1 MSSHPAA
8 PGVETLSDRA
18 RWHLGGLLTIRMAG
32 ADSNGSIGVVEERAV
47 RGYSTPPHVHGR
59 EDETLYVID
68 GELEYSVDG
77 RNGIAMAGE
86 AVFLPR
92 GLAHNFRV
100 VSAEAH
106 FLVIITP
113 GGFEEFFQRVSP
125 PAAANGLPGPHD
137 HPHTD
142 PVLMATEAAA
152 RGTTVF
158 RDTANAVAA
167 AALTVATSD
176 DPAEVARC
184 YRAVEDAVAGPVPAP
199 PDAVVDPLLRAAR
212 RVGEK
217 PAHARAL
224 ILLGILVESGDLPGR
239 RVHEAVPDLLRLLRP
254 DAPRA
259 VVLAFT
265 YFLAHFPEHADAVRA
280 AVAPVVLSDADR
292 ARLLRCLDEPD
303 AARIGRVWP
312 SPTVWE
318 LDEAEQ
324 DVDRAWR
331 ATLRFDDAEALA
343 LWESETTALLAY
355 LGARAENAVTGS
367 DRA

>member
-1 MSSHPAA
+1 MSLYPA
-8 PGVETLSDRA
+8 GSGTEELSERA

-32 ADSNGSIGVVEERAV
+32 ADSNGSIGVVEERAL
-47 RGYSTPPHVHGR
+47 RGYATPAHVHGR
-59 EDETLYVID
+59 EDETLFVIE

-77 RNGIAMAGE
+77 RPGIATAGE

-113 GGFEEFFQRVSP
+113 GGFEEFFQEVSP
-125 PAAANGLPGPHD
+125 PATAAGLPGPDD

-142 PVLMATEAAA
+142 PALMTTAAA
-152 RGTTVF
+152 DRGTTVF
-158 RDTANAVAA
+158 RGAEPVVAA
-167 AALTVATSD
+167 ARTVTASD
-176 DPAEVARC
+176 DPVEVARA

-199 PDAVVDPLLRAAR
+199 LDTLVGPLLEAAGL
-212 RVGEK
+212 VGAN

-224 ILLGILVESGDLPGR
+224 ILLGILVERGDPADR
-239 RVHEAVPDLLRLLRP
+239 RVHEAVPDLLGLLRP

-280 AVAPVVLSDADR
+280 AVDPLGLSDADLG
-292 ARLLRCLDEPD
+292 RLLRCLAAPD

-312 SPTVWE
+312 TPTVWE
-318 LDEAEQ
+318 LDAAERE
-324 DVDRAWR
+324 VDRAWR
-331 ATLRFDDAEALA
+331 ATLRLDDAETLT